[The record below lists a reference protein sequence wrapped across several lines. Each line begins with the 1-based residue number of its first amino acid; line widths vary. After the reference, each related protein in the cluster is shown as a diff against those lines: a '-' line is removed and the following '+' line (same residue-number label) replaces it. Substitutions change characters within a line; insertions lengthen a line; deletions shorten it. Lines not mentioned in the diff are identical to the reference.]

1 MVDPDTPSPPTSR
14 AVAMFVV
21 VFAVIGLVAAAA
33 WFVGGSPSSSPT
45 TCQGDA
51 RLGPNGEVYGRSG
64 EHDCRF
70 VDADGN
76 VLPGQ

>member
-1 MVDPDTPSPPTSR
+1 MVDPDKPSPPTSR

-21 VFAVIGLVAAAA
+21 VFAVLGLIVAAA
-33 WFVGGSPSSSPT
+33 WFVGGSPNDSLPFCT
-45 TCQGDA
+45 AEG
-51 RLGPNGEVYGRSG
+51 LVGPNGQIYGRSN

-70 VDADGN
+70 VDEDGN